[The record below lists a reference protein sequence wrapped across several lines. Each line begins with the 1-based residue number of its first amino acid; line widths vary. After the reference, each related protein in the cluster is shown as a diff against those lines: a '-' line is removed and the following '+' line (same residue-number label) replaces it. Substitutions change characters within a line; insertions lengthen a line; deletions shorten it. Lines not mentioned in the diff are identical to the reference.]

1 MLVEVAWAAA
11 KTTGLP
17 WRSGDSRKP
26 GRVRPD
32 FLSLCVVV
40 LFCC

>member
-11 KTTGLP
+11 KTGLP
-17 WRSGDSRKP
+17 WRSADSRKP